1 MGESQKGDIE
11 LKSSDTKKYLLY
23 DSILLTSVIRKEV
36 KYGDR
41 NQ

>member
-1 MGESQKGDIE
+1 MDESQKGDIE

-23 DSILLTSVIRKEV
+23 DSIFLTSIIYKEV
-36 KYGDR
+36 NYGDR